1 MIKKKPVRG
10 KDLTAV
16 TFRSK
21 APKRTRSLQLL
32 GEFND
37 WRSDRHPMKRRKD
50 GTWSVTVRLP
60 KDEQFQFR
68 YLIDGEQWLT
78 DEQSDGLAL
87 NELGDPNALI
97 MT

>member
-21 APKRTRSLQLL
+21 APKSTRSLQLL

-78 DEQSDGLAL
+78 DEQSDGLAH

>member
-1 MIKKKPVRG
+1 MIKKKRVRG
-10 KDLTAV
+10 KDLVAI

-21 APKRTRSLQLL
+21 APEDTESLRLL

-37 WRSDRHPMKRRKD
+37 WRPDRHPMKRRKD

-60 KDEQFQFR
+60 KDEQFHFR
-68 YLIDGEQWLT
+68 YLVDDERWLT

-87 NELGDPNALI
+87 NELGDPNAVVK
-97 MT
+97 T

>member
-10 KDLTAV
+10 KDLTVV

-21 APKRTRSLQLL
+21 APKSTRSLQLL

>member
-21 APKRTRSLQLL
+21 APKSTRSLQLL

-78 DEQSDGLAL
+78 DEQGDGLAL